1 MNKTSTSHKRLIKL
15 QAREFDIAKDWAS
28 LVTDE
33 FTNQGK
39 MEEDAN
45 IPTCLF
51 GGPPPAGDVK
61 DMAERQIGFMTI
73 FVAGL
78 FERMTDVL
86 PGMGF
91 AVQEINKNKRI
102 WRHVLD
108 EQLKSPVPFDGLD
121 GAFARKPS
129 IFTRM
134 DDDDMIDIP
143 PEASQ
148 EEPRMSEPLTV
159 RPAIPVDPNAG
170 SRRSS
175 VQALSPTISD
185 SGRRGSAQS
194 SYKLSSTRTPSP
206 RRGSMA
212 ASSHFQS
219 LAQSSRDARRSS
231 LGSTG

>member
-1 MNKTSTSHKRLIKL
+1 
-15 QAREFDIAKDWAS
+15 
-28 LVTDE
+28 
-33 FTNQGK
+33 

-61 DMAERQIGFMTI
+61 DMAERQISFMTI

-78 FERMTDVL
+78 FERMTDIL

-91 AVQEINKNKRI
+91 AVDEIEKNKVI
-102 WRHVLD
+102 WRQVLD
-108 EQLKSPVPFDGLD
+108 EQMKSPTTCDGLD
-121 GAFARKPS
+121 GAHARKPS
-129 IFTRM
+129 IFSHKE
-134 DDDDMIDIP
+134 DDEMIDIP

-159 RPAIPVDPNAG
+159 RPAVPVDPNAG

-175 VQALSPTISD
+175 LQALSPTISE